1 MKPASEQ
8 PFCSV
13 VRTTMNFGTLC
24 GTALALVLSYSLRK
38 EDTEYDGEYSSDE
51 ETKSSDNLTRRASST
66 PISIAKPAAKRQ
78 RKDAD
83 AAPVALLQLK
93 EARLAQTR

>member
-1 MKPASEQ
+1 
-8 PFCSV
+8 
-13 VRTTMNFGTLC
+13 MNFGTLC

-51 ETKSSDNLTRRASST
+51 ETKSSDDNSNLTRRASST